1 MALRSFSSIDRV
13 LSILVT
19 IMIEIISTG
28 IGWLGVCLCTLGYLL
43 LSIKK
48 LTPESW
54 GFQILNITGGLC
66 LLITAVIADD
76 TPNAVANLLWA
87 SIGFYALTKGWR
99 TRGPSVKD

>member
-1 MALRSFSSIDRV
+1 MAFRSFGGIDRV
-13 LSILVT
+13 LSILDPT
-19 IMIEIISTG
+19 MIEMISTG

-66 LLITAVIADD
+66 LLITAIIADD

-99 TRGPSVKD
+99 TRGTSGKD